1 LSYSAC
7 HLARKLNLSENLTL
21 SGGRNN
27 LLAVASCP
35 VSSQTVVVKG
45 FPAERS
51 ERFYRETLFLTA
63 CESLDAQSV
72 PRLVESCADHRVAV
86 MTHERG
92 NRPTEFSMNQ
102 EQQIVEFLVAIQ
114 KLTLERGPFPTAIE
128 AVWSTEDFENSLQ
141 QRTALLQF
149 RTALLG
155 DQSPATKWLELV
167 RRYMESAL
175 HITDLRWLESML
187 RTTSYL
193 PQTSRRFLSPSDL
206 GMHNCLNDE
215 ERLIFLDFEYAGE
228 DSGINL
234 VGDLVM
240 QPDSVWSSGN
250 PFHLGEQI
258 LNVHFGP
265 HSIEPEIVQRLF
277 GVRWSL
283 IMLLREPLL
292 GDSES
297 PSGLGL
303 ATQSYITALAEV
315 LGHRL

>member
-1 LSYSAC
+1 M
-7 HLARKLNLSENLTL
+7 
-21 SGGRNN
+21 
-27 LLAVASCP
+27 ASRP
-35 VSSQTVVVKG
+35 TSSQTVVVKG

-63 CESLDAQSV
+63 CEATDVKPV
-72 PRLVESCADHRVAV
+72 PRLLESCADHRVVV

-92 NRPTEFSMNQ
+92 SRPTEFSMNQ

-114 KLTLERGPFPTAIE
+114 NPALERDPFPEAIE
-128 AVWSTEDFENSLQ
+128 AVWSTEDFKSSLQ
-141 QRTALLQF
+141 RRTALLRS

-167 RRYMESAL
+167 RGYTESAL
-175 HITDLRWLESML
+175 HTTDLKWLESML
-187 RTTSYL
+187 RTTSCL
-193 PQTSRRFLSPSDL
+193 PEASRRFLSPSDL

-215 ERLIFLDFEYAGE
+215 ERLTFVDFEYAGT

-258 LNVHFGP
+258 LNELFGS
-265 HSIEPEIVQRLF
+265 HSIEPEIIQRLF

-283 IMLLREPLL
+283 IMLLREPHL
-292 GDSES
+292 GGLANQSD
-297 PSGLGL
+297 LGL
-303 ATQSYITALAEV
+303 ETQSYISPLAEV